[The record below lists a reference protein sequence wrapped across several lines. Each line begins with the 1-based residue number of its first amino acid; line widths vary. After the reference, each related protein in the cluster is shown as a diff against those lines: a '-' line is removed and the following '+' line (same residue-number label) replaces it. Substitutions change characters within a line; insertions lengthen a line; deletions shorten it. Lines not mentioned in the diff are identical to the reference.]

1 MAHWAFRLCGPIG
14 WLVTACRFAGTISTT
29 TIKTTDGSWHHP
41 TRLSLSRSS
50 CRSALTLM
58 LLLSYCVLPFDDLGY
73 FVEVMARCN
82 PLDENAAGMADVE
95 KMVEAVVV
103 AELESAFEENPTASN
118 VERCHVSPDADDTL
132 SEGG

>member
-1 MAHWAFRLCGPIG
+1 
-14 WLVTACRFAGTISTT
+14 
-29 TIKTTDGSWHHP
+29 
-41 TRLSLSRSS
+41 
-50 CRSALTLM
+50 M

-82 PLDENAAGMADVE
+82 PLDENAAGMVEVE